1 MVKNEEYIKKWKIFF
16 NLLKKKGFTINSFSK
31 KYNHFE
37 DEWLLYDYNE
47 KKFLDK
53 LKKMKSKYNKMKE
66 KKDLKGTDDKS
77 LRHLNDMIKFLED
90 DFIIQEM
97 HDDESYENWFD

>member
-1 MVKNEEYIKKWKIFF
+1 MVKNEEYIKKWEIFYD
-16 NLLKKKGFTINSFSK
+16 LLENKGFTINSFAK
-31 KYNHFE
+31 KYAYFE
-37 DEWLLYDYNE
+37 DKWLLEEYSQN
-47 KKFLDK
+47 KFLNK
-53 LKKMKSKYNKMKE
+53 LKKMKSKYNNMKE

-77 LRHLNDMIKFLED
+77 LSHLNDMIKFLED